1 MSPPYQRAHWSAPAG
16 VHAVFTLRHGGVS
29 LAPYESFNLAAH
41 VGDNDAAVAENRRRL
56 CEALALPRSPL
67 WLEQVHGT
75 GVVDAD
81 RLEPAATVP
90 RADAALTREPG
101 TVLAVLVADCL
112 PVLFAS
118 QDGGAVGIAHAG
130 WRGLAAGVLEATVA
144 ALDTR
149 QPLHAWLG
157 PSIGPSH
164 FEVGEEVRAA
174 FLAHDAASRS
184 AFSSNARG
192 RWQCDLQALARA
204 RLAALGVQWVHADTS
219 CSYAQPRRFYS
230 YRRDGVT
237 GRMAALI
244 WLERSATQYGSAPG
258 RAGRPSGLNSPPEPP
273 GTGEK
278 SMHSDA

>member
-1 MSPPYQRAHWSAPAG
+1 

-29 LAPYESFNLAAH
+29 RAPYESFNLAAH
-41 VGDNDAAVAENRRRL
+41 VGDLEVAVAENRRRL
-56 CEALALPRSPL
+56 CEALALPRPPL

-81 RLEPAATVP
+81 LLGGVASVP
-90 RADAALTREPG
+90 RADAALSREAG

-112 PVLFAS
+112 PVLFAT

-157 PSIGPSH
+157 PSIGPAH

-174 FLAHDAASRS
+174 FMAHDAAART
-184 AFSSNARG
+184 AFSPNARG

-204 RLAALGVQWVHADTS
+204 RLAALGVRWLHADTS
-219 CSYAQPRRFYS
+219 CSYAQPQRFYS

-244 WLERSATQYGSAPG
+244 WREPSAMQYGPA
-258 RAGRPSGLNSPPEPP
+258 AGRTGRLTGLNSPPEPP
-273 GTGEK
+273 ENGEK